1 MERTNLKSNMKLK
14 GVVFILYFT
23 ENLIAFNWNLLPSYS
38 KFIILLLTLVN
49 SRTKKKF
56 FLKKCFIYDS
66 YIWRSV
72 ALKSNYAQWNSWSIW
87 SPHSSPIETE
97 HFSILTLYNILIHP
111 YPLPTSNT
119 RWSVVSPVL
128 VNWLVSWTIMLW
140 AIILNRRKWIKGV
153 SL

>member
-1 MERTNLKSNMKLK
+1 MELK
-14 GVVFILYFT
+14 GVVVILYFT

-56 FLKKCFIYDS
+56 FLKKYFIYDS
-66 YIWRSV
+66 YVWRSV
-72 ALKSNYAQWNSWSIW
+72 ALKSNDAQWNSWSIW
-87 SPHSSPIETE
+87 SPHSSPIKTE

-111 YPLPTSNT
+111 YSPSTGNT
-119 RWSVVSPVL
+119 KWRVMSPVL
-128 VNWLVSWTIMLW
+128 VNWLVSWAIMLL
-140 AIILNRRKWIKGV
+140 AIILNWCKWIKGV